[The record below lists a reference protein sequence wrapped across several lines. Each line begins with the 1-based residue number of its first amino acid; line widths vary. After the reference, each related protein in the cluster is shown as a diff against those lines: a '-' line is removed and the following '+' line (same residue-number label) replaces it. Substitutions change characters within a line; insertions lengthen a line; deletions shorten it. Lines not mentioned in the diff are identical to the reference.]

1 LHFLAKNAPQLQT
14 LRVSHRRHYRE
25 EGLWVQSYANTLD
38 RGLLMRAATL
48 RHLHLYFYASG
59 DWEFNRYI
67 GPDQRLTCLPQ
78 LCHLETLQIQLLTLF
93 GTRSAISSSDIGNMF
108 PNSLAELTL
117 DDEWDDGECDDGE
130 WDNDVIEDRIRLT
143 EAYEETIMEMLM
155 RLCEAA
161 LAERLPHLR
170 RVHYVSDYWPQRR
183 QKYFP
188 AEKPFDEI
196 QAMFSKRGIEFYA
209 GEKLPMHA

>member
-1 LHFLAKNAPQLQT
+1 
-14 LRVSHRRHYRE
+14 
-25 EGLWVQSYANTLD
+25 
-38 RGLLMRAATL
+38 
-48 RHLHLYFYASG
+48 
-59 DWEFNRYI
+59 
-67 GPDQRLTCLPQ
+67 
-78 LCHLETLQIQLLTLF
+78 
-93 GTRSAISSSDIGNMF
+93 MF

-117 DDEWDDGECDDGE
+117 DDEWDDEWDHDEWGYDEWDDGE
-130 WDNDVIEDRIRLT
+130 WDNDVIEDRLRSM
-143 EAYEETIMEMLM
+143 EAYGEEMLVQ
-155 RLCEAA
+155 LCEAA
-161 LAERLPHLR
+161 SAERLPHLR